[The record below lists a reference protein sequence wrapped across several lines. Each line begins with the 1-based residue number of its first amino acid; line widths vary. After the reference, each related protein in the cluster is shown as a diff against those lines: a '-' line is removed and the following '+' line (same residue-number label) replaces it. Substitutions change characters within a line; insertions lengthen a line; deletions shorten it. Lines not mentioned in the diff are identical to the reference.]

1 MKAAAR
7 GNFRPADA
15 AEGAAGAFG
24 KKPLRPRRAAG
35 GVRASSPLGHDFTAG
50 SPERSTPPLAQAA
63 PRRRRVSAR
72 TEREIRRLRRWRR
85 FNRRKSA
92 QSADKL
98 PVGRPGGGPA
108 SAPFRSASQP
118 ADTLSQPAGTVRHT
132 ADTLS
137 QPAGTARHTAGL
149 ISQPAGAA
157 SHVSGSARHTA
168 GGVRLVSGTARHTAE
183 SARVARFTENC
194 PFLATSQPPARKAG
208 GTPALYPHRAE
219 AAPLARRASQFVNR
233 T

>member
-1 MKAAAR
+1 MPRKARLARSGKNPCAHAERRAACGPHHPSDMTLPLAR
-7 GNFRPADA
+7 RKEAPRPWR
-15 AEGAAGAFG
+15 
-24 KKPLRPRRAAG
+24 RPRRGDG
-35 GVRASSPLGHDFTAG
+35 GFPRG
-50 SPERSTPPLAQAA
+50 RSGK
-63 PRRRRVSAR
+63 SADYADGAD
-72 TEREIRRLRRWRR
+72 

-168 GGVRLVSGTARHTAE
+168 GGVGLVSGTARHTTE

-194 PFLATSQPPARKAG
+194 PVLATSQPPARKAG